1 MEIAGP
7 RGVNEDLQIDQTGL
21 RFSRSNGVWSVATIQ
36 MVMTLNAGAISQA
49 QFDLAWHETNRVV
62 GLLEFGGLN
71 LCDLPTF

>member
-1 MEIAGP
+1 
-7 RGVNEDLQIDQTGL
+7 
-21 RFSRSNGVWSVATIQ
+21 
-36 MVMTLNAGAISQA
+36 MTLNAGAISQA